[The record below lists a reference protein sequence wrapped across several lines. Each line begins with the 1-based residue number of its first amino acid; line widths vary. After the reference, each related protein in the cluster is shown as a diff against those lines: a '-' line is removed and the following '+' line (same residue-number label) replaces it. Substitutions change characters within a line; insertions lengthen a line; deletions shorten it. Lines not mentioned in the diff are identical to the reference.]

1 MKLEI
6 KFRGKRVDNGEW
18 IYGDLCKNMFGS
30 GFSIMPKSFFG
41 TVIFTDEEETEFNS
55 EENGL
60 ALGGWF
66 SVIPETVGQYLN
78 LTDKEG
84 NEIYHGDLLDFD
96 EREWGEKIE
105 PEPIYME
112 NIIGD
117 WDLCGSLGDLKSW
130 RK

>member
-1 MKLEI
+1 MKLDI
-6 KFRGKRVDNGEW
+6 KFRGLTEEGKWVYGNYFHNFRKGE
-18 IYGDLCKNMFGS
+18 S
-30 GFSIMPKSFFG
+30 HSIIDFKTNEWT
-41 TVIFTDEEETEFNS
+41 TV
-55 EENGL
+55 L
-60 ALGGWF
+60 
-66 SVIPETVGQYLN
+66 PETVGQYLN

-96 EREWGEKIE
+96 EREWGGKFE

-130 RK
+130 RKVVGNVYQNL